1 LILILI
7 VDDSFRRF
15 CAQLL
20 ANAQAAAVAENNK
33 VGSSLFSL
41 II

>member
-7 VDDSFRRF
+7 VDDF